1 MLYTHLFQLAV
12 LGPPQPVTGH
22 SIIPTL
28 QTSIIDKLVTQ
39 VHNIPE
45 IAKLCKSHQQDV
57 EGNVKMDINLNLLA
71 IFPWLYLFILYCRFN
86 SNVAGPFSN
95 LTKRLSSIPRLLYK
109 AKYIFSYNKFNKAE
123 KITLYIV
130 KKIYL

>member
-45 IAKLCKSHQQDV
+45 IAKLYKSHQQDV
-57 EGNVKMDINLNLLA
+57 KVNVKMDINLNLLA
-71 IFPWLYLFILYCRFN
+71 FSMALPVHSVLQIQFERSRTVLQSNKEAFIH
-86 SNVAGPFSN
+86 
-95 LTKRLSSIPRLLYK
+95 TKASVRR
-109 AKYIFSYNKFNKAE
+109 
-123 KITLYIV
+123 
-130 KKIYL
+130 KIYF